1 MFADAK
7 LDAAIDDIVGL
18 KFANGGQICVSPNR
32 AYIEAS
38 VYGEFLEKAAAKAA
52 AYTFGSG
59 DADKA
64 PGATILQPVVSEDAL
79 KRLLQLISD
88 AVEKGAR
95 LVCGGN
101 RVNKA
106 GFFLEPTILAEVT
119 DAMDLSCTEIFGP
132 ILAVRSFDDR
142 NAVFDKCVGLS

>member
-1 MFADAK
+1 M
-7 LDAAIDDIVGL
+7 
-18 KFANGGQICVSPNR
+18 
-32 AYIEAS
+32 
-38 VYGEFLEKAAAKAA
+38 
-52 AYTFGSG
+52 
-59 DADKA
+59 
-64 PGATILQPVVSEDAL
+64 VSEDAL